1 MTIKSIEDLFVHSL
15 SDISNAE
22 KQLTKAL
29 PRLLRAASEPE
40 LKAAFEANLDATQG
54 RIERID
60 QAVEETG
67 LRLRRVKCA
76 AMEGLVEEGK
86 EQIEEVE
93 KGAVLDSALIAAAQK
108 IAHYEIATYGT
119 LCALA
124 KHLDYSEAS
133 KQLHVSLE
141 ESKAIDAEL
150 TILAQRGSSGKQ
162 MNARSVGG

>member
-76 AMEGLVEEGK
+76 AMEGW
-86 EQIEEVE
+86 
-93 KGAVLDSALIAAAQK
+93 
-108 IAHYEIATYGT
+108 
-119 LCALA
+119 
-124 KHLDYSEAS
+124 S
-133 KQLHVSLE
+133 K
-141 ESKAIDAEL
+141 K
-150 TILAQRGSSGKQ
+150 
-162 MNARSVGG
+162 ARSRSRKSKRAPCWIAR